1 MTTSSPDEVFAALHA
16 ETGGRLF
23 TVTVLNRDAGLA
35 QRVYSSHPVD
45 YPVSGT
51 KPMGQGE
58 WTNIVI
64 ERGEVFVANT
74 VPEFASYFADHALI
88 ESLGCQ
94 SALNIPVGKDLVV
107 GTVNILDVAHHFDAG
122 TVDRCI
128 TAVDTQRDRLLNALA
143 SVSPK

>member
-1 MTTSSPDEVFAALHA
+1 MSSPDEVFAALHA

-35 QRVYSSHPVD
+35 QRVYTSHPVD

-74 VPEFASYFADHALI
+74 VPELAIYFADHELI

-94 SALNIPVGKDLVV
+94 SVLNIPVEENRVV
-107 GTVNILDVAHHFDAG
+107 GTVNILDVAHHFDAE

-128 TAVDTQRDRLLNALA
+128 AAVNSQRDRLLSALA
-143 SVSPK
+143 ALSPA